1 MRRVWTA
8 LGLVG
13 FLVGA
18 AEPGRAQ
25 VIEDDPALSAQPI
38 GSGFLIFEPSA
49 LTNLQAR
56 AELTRWIHEASK
68 WIEWRDEWLNTRE
81 QGWFRIRDRKQKP
94 DPPSWL
100 FEECNPLWQQ
110 DDVLL
115 VEACRILS
123 NWNDDLATS
132 RLRRELSAE
141 REQRE
146 APTKTAWWQHVHVD
160 ALWPM
165 TQWRASVY
173 GVVGMHATMEVAG
186 RFQVFIAPGIILLSM
201 PAPGGD
207 REWKPA
213 TDWGFAFRLF
223 DFKFPVGNR
232 PASLHLNIARAWVFA
247 NAGSVPFDSSI
258 NLAGFSVTFKPV
270 P

>member
-1 MRRVWTA
+1 
-8 LGLVG
+8 
-13 FLVGA
+13 
-18 AEPGRAQ
+18 
-25 VIEDDPALSAQPI
+25 
-38 GSGFLIFEPSA
+38 
-49 LTNLQAR
+49 
-56 AELTRWIHEASK
+56 
-68 WIEWRDEWLNTRE
+68 
-81 QGWFRIRDRKQKP
+81 
-94 DPPSWL
+94 L
-100 FEECNPLWQQ
+100 FEECNPVWQQ
-110 DDVLL
+110 NDVLL

-132 RLRRELSAE
+132 RLRREMSAE

-186 RFQVFIAPGIILLSM
+186 RFQVFIAPGIILLNM

-207 REWKPA
+207 RDWKPA

>member
-1 MRRVWTA
+1 MST
-8 LGLVG
+8 
-13 FLVGA
+13 
-18 AEPGRAQ
+18 
-25 VIEDDPALSAQPI
+25 
-38 GSGFLIFEPSA
+38 
-49 LTNLQAR
+49 
-56 AELTRWIHEASK
+56 
-68 WIEWRDEWLNTRE
+68 
-81 QGWFRIRDRKQKP
+81 
-94 DPPSWL
+94 
-100 FEECNPLWQQ
+100 
-110 DDVLL
+110 
-115 VEACRILS
+115 
-123 NWNDDLATS
+123 
-132 RLRRELSAE
+132 E

-173 GVVGMHATMEVAG
+173 GVVGMHATMEVSG
-186 RFQVFIAPGIILLSM
+186 RFQVFIAPGIILLNM

-223 DFKFPVGNR
+223 DFTFPVGNR

-247 NAGSVPFDSSI
+247 NAGGVPFDSSI